1 MPHFIITEVQPG
13 PHGTIAAC
21 RVHPIMGGTEGAP
34 NYRQDGGVWQS
45 AVDVVALIDRK
56 DAVFA
61 LNMRDGQRLP
71 PERVRV
77 DNGRLQSEALARL
90 AREG

>member
-1 MPHFIITEVQPG
+1 MPHFIITEARLAPD
-13 PHGTIAAC
+13 GTIAAC

-61 LNMRDGQRLP
+61 LNTRDGQRLP

-77 DNGRLQSEALARL
+77 EQGCLESEALARL
-90 AREG
+90 VREG